1 VKVGFA
7 DLQHSNGPVVLDGA
21 MGSMLLAMGKSP
33 AQGPHHAC
41 LEDPETVSAIHS
53 GYTTAGARAATTNT
67 FLVARENEP
76 FASGILSK
84 GMELA
89 RTHGP
94 VWLSIGPAGPAPRA
108 VPSWWPLT
116 AGADAILFETWSG
129 PDLEP
134 WLAFRPLVP
143 LIVSFCLQPG
153 GVNSLGGW
161 SPSRMADFAHRHE
174 AMAVG
179 INCGWDGLAAG
190 YPRAVGALRKA
201 TSLPI
206 VARPASCGLGPEAW
220 AGLALRC
227 VDAGATH
234 IGGCCGTTPEHI
246 RFLSAELNGRP
257 RALERGPQGR
267 S

>member
-1 VKVGFA
+1 MKVGFA
-7 DLQHSNGPVVLDGA
+7 DLHHSNGPVVLDGA
-21 MGSMLLAMGKSP
+21 MGSMLLAMGNSP
-33 AQGPHHAC
+33 AQGPHHAS

-53 GYTTAGARAATTNT
+53 GYTTAGARVATTNT

-89 RTHGP
+89 RPHGP
-94 VWLSIGPAGPAPRA
+94 VWLSIGPAGLAPRA

-129 PDLEP
+129 PDLKP

-153 GVNSLGGW
+153 GINSLGGW
-161 SPSRMADFAHRHE
+161 SPSRMAEFAHRHE

-179 INCGWDGLAAG
+179 INCGWDGLADG
-190 YPRAVGALRKA
+190 YPRAW
-201 TSLPI
+201 T
-206 VARPASCGLGPEAW
+206 
-220 AGLALRC
+220 GLALRC

>member
-1 VKVGFA
+1 
-7 DLQHSNGPVVLDGA
+7 
-21 MGSMLLAMGKSP
+21 MGSMLLALGQSP
-33 AQGPHHAC
+33 SRGPHHAC
-41 LEDPETVSAIHS
+41 LTAPETVSAIHS
-53 GYTTAGARAATTNT
+53 DYAAAGAGIATTNT

-89 RTHGP
+89 RPHGT
-94 VWLSIGPAGPAPRA
+94 VWLSLGPAAPAPKTA
-108 VPSWWPLT
+108 PAWWTLAT
-116 AGADAILFETWSG
+116 AADAILFETWAG

-134 WLAFRPLVP
+134 WLAFRPALPVV
-143 LIVSFCLQPG
+143 VSFCLRPG
-153 GVNSLGGW
+153 GTISLGGW
-161 SPSRMADFAHRHE
+161 EPSRMAECAHRHG

-179 INCGWDGLAAG
+179 VNCGWDGLAEA

-201 TSLPI
+201 THLPI
-206 VARPASCGLGPEAW
+206 VARPASCGLGPAAW
-220 AGLALRC
+220 ASLALRC

-246 RFLSAELNGRP
+246 RLLSAGLRGARP
-257 RALERGPQGR
+257 DRGPGTQGL